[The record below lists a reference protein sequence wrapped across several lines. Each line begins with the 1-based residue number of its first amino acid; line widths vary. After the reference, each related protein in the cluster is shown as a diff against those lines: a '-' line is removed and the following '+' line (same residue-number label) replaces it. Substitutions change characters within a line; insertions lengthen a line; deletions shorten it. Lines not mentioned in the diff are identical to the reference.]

1 MTDYYSKT
9 YANPFGYSK
18 LHRLACLYFKLCDET
33 ILFSQ
38 LEMLFLISVIAV
50 SYERSVF
57 FCFVLFLALVML
69 HARLIVRQLTLTYL
83 HIFVSLAC

>member
-9 YANPFGYSK
+9 YANPSGYSK
-18 LHRLACLYFKLCDET
+18 LLRLACLYFKLCDET

-57 FCFVLFLALVML
+57 FFFLALVML
-69 HARLIVRQLTLTYL
+69 HARLIVRQLTLRYL

>member
-18 LHRLACLYFKLCDET
+18 LRRLACLYFKLCDET

-57 FCFVLFLALVML
+57 FLFCFVFSTGYV
-69 HARLIVRQLTLTYL
+69 T
-83 HIFVSLAC
+83 C